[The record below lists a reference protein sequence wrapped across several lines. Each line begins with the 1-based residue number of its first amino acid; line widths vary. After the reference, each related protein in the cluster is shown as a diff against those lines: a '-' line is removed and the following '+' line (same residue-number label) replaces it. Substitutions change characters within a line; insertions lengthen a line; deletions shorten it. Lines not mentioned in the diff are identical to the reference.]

1 MERLCIS
8 KRVFPGMQARHLIF
22 EVNIFFRG
30 LLKFTATYAN
40 LDLSTKKISRTV
52 HEPLL
57 LEATPPSLICPIRD
71 RQLQPSL
78 GSRIRSRDM
87 SAGHTLILLSI
98 WGLPLKISMS

>member
-8 KRVFPGMQARHLIF
+8 KRVFLVIQAGHLIF

-30 LLKFTATYAN
+30 LLKFMVTCAN
-40 LDLSTKKISRTV
+40 LDLSIKKIFRMV
-52 HEPLL
+52 QEPLL
-57 LEATPPSLICPIRD
+57 PEATPPSLICPIRD

-78 GSRIRSRDM
+78 GSRTRSRDM
-87 SAGHTLILLSI
+87 SAGHILILPSI